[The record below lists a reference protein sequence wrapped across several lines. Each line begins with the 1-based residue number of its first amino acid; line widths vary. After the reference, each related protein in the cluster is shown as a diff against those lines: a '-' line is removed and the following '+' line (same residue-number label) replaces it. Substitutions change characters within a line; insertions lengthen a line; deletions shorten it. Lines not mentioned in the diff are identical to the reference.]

1 MIDGELYHLIA
12 CTVITWLVMLMFH
25 LQFKPLRFVHRQM
38 YNWDAAI
45 ACGVSLLVAIG
56 KEIVWDMWFGLG
68 TPQFYDFVWG
78 LVGAVIGPIIWLLV
92 EVFLGVSTPL
102 PKKKS

>member
-1 MIDGELYHLIA
+1 
-12 CTVITWLVMLMFH
+12 
-25 LQFKPLRFVHRQM
+25 M